1 MVVFSRAK
9 NRFVDVATGSDYY
22 DELCVGADAEE
33 SPCQVTVASYVNAFF
48 GGLYTEEHIPRNII
62 ILGAILFLVRALTF
76 VALRSLTYSS
86 K

>member
-9 NRFVDVATGSDYY
+9 NRFVDVTTGSDYY
-22 DELCVGADAEE
+22 DELCVGAEAG
-33 SPCQVTVASYVNAFF
+33 SSCQVTVASYVNAFF
-48 GGLYTEEHIPRNII
+48 GGLYTENNIPRNII
-62 ILGAILFLVRALTF
+62 ILGVILLLVRALTF